1 MRPASDKEIADRLW
15 RIQNL
20 YLIRDKERKLR
31 KLKFHPNQERLWA
44 VAEKALKSGNPI
56 RDMDLKARQV
66 GASTFWLI
74 YYLDDT
80 LFTPNTVTFIV
91 AQKQETLGL
100 LWDATRLAYNN
111 MPDGVRPVTRED
123 SARTLGFDGLNS
135 TVKVS
140 LSVKSTTLHNLL
152 VSEYALCDP
161 DEIEQTLAACPPNAN
176 VTLETVPRG
185 MNHAQDKWV
194 DSEDG
199 YTKTLLP
206 WYRQPEYRSPVLLP
220 VTRTEE
226 EERFAQNALRQD
238 RIKIDDS
245 QIIYRR
251 AKKRDLK
258 RLYREQFIEDDVS
271 CFLES
276 GQAFFNGL
284 KLNVLKSNA
293 LANRGRQVSD
303 EWEIWEEPQNRHVYV
318 GGGDVAEGTGGD
330 YSVLAILCLTCKKTA
345 ARYRAHCG
353 VDSFYRTC
361 NSTGLSYNRALL
373 GIELNNHGH
382 AVIMGLREKNYPN
395 LYRESPKR
403 TISISRGTTIGAKE
417 ILKFGWETTSD
428 SKPLMLD
435 HLRTALEGDSE
446 EDEEN
451 FEPAIA
457 WLDTEFLK
465 EALIVHESGGKIQAI
480 AGKHDDLVMAYA
492 IAWQMYLR
500 EYRRTGVSTLKGIV
514 VGDK

>member
-1 MRPASDKEIADRLW
+1 MQRASEKEIADRLW
-15 RIQNL
+15 RLQNL
-20 YLIRDKERKLR
+20 YLIRDKKRKLR

-44 VAEKALKSGNPI
+44 VVERSLREGKPI

-123 SARTLGFDGLNS
+123 SARTLAFDGLNS

-152 VSEYALCDP
+152 VSEFALCDP
-161 DEIEQTLAACPPNAN
+161 DEIEQTLAAAPPDAN
-176 VTLETVPRG
+176 ITLETVPRG
-185 MNHAQDKWV
+185 MNHAYDRWIDEK
-194 DSEDG
+194 DG

-206 WYRQPEYRSPVLLP
+206 WYRQTEYRLPVLLP
-220 VTRTEE
+220 VTRNEE
-226 EERFAQNALRQD
+226 EDRFTAKAKRQD
-238 RIKIDDS
+238 EIEIEDS

-251 AKKRDLK
+251 AKRRELK
-258 RLYREQFIEDDVS
+258 RLYHEQFVEDDVS
-271 CFLES
+271 CFLAS
-276 GQAFFNGL
+276 GQAFFDGA
-284 KLNVLKSNA
+284 KLGA
-293 LANRGRQVSD
+293 LIKAAEPKRGRQVSD
-303 EWEIWEEPQNRHVYV
+303 EWEIWEEPTHKHLYV
-318 GGGDVAEGTGGD
+318 GGADVAEGNGGD
-330 YSVLAILCLTCKKTA
+330 YSVLAIICLTCKRTA
-345 ARYRAHCG
+345 ARYHAHCG

-361 NSTGLSYNRALL
+361 NSTGVKYNRALL

-382 AVIMGLREKNYPN
+382 AVVMGLREIGYPN
-395 LYRESPKR
+395 LYKQDHKHRIIKS
-403 TISISRGTTIGAKE
+403 SRDNVAI
-417 ILKFGWETTSD
+417 KFGWETTAD
-428 SKPLMLD
+428 SKPVMLD
-435 HLRTALEGDSE
+435 HLKVALEGDSE
-446 EDEEN
+446 SDEDN
-451 FEPAIA
+451 FDPAIE

-465 EALIVHESGGKIQAI
+465 EALTIHEQGGKIQAVT
-480 AGKHDDLVMAYA
+480 GKHDDLVIAYA

-500 EYRRTGVSTLKGIV
+500 EYSRMGTNVLKGII
-514 VGDK
+514 VGDKLESA